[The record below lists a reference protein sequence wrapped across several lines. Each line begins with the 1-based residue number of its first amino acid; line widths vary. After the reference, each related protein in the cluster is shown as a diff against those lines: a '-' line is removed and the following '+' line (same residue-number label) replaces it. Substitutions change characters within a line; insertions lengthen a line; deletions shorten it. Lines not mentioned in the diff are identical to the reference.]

1 MDDDLY
7 KTLGVSKNAGQD
19 EIKSAFRKLAKQ
31 YHPDIYQGNKKEAE
45 EKFKKIAE
53 AYEILSDP
61 EKRNTYDTFGYEG
74 MKNRG
79 YSGPGGFEGFGF
91 EDIFSGFSDIFDD
104 IFDFGFGRKRQT
116 RSRMNGEDIK
126 VDLTIDFEETVRE
139 TQHQIE
145 ITRRET
151 CEVCKGEGIKPG
163 TTKKT
168 CRTCNGNG
176 KIRTSQGFFSV
187 VTTCPDCHGE
197 GRIAEELCR
206 NCNGKK
212 FVTQKRKIDVKI
224 PAGIYDEAYI
234 KLTGLGH
241 CGLGGGMN
249 GDLYVV
255 MHVRPHEFFKR
266 EDNDCIL
273 FLPIT
278 VSQAVL
284 GDKIE
289 IPTLYGN
296 YEIEIKSGTQNN
308 DIITV
313 KGKGFPDV
321 NSGHRGDLKI
331 HLQVEMPK
339 NVDSRLREAFKNVK
353 SFEKEDNYPE
363 SKKVMKKLKVE
374 K

>member
-145 ITRRET
+145 
-151 CEVCKGEGIKPG
+151 
-163 TTKKT
+163 
-168 CRTCNGNG
+168 
-176 KIRTSQGFFSV
+176 
-187 VTTCPDCHGE
+187 
-197 GRIAEELCR
+197 
-206 NCNGKK
+206 
-212 FVTQKRKIDVKI
+212 
-224 PAGIYDEAYI
+224 
-234 KLTGLGH
+234 
-241 CGLGGGMN
+241 
-249 GDLYVV
+249 
-255 MHVRPHEFFKR
+255 
-266 EDNDCIL
+266 
-273 FLPIT
+273 
-278 VSQAVL
+278 
-284 GDKIE
+284 
-289 IPTLYGN
+289 
-296 YEIEIKSGTQNN
+296 
-308 DIITV
+308 
-313 KGKGFPDV
+313 
-321 NSGHRGDLKI
+321 
-331 HLQVEMPK
+331 
-339 NVDSRLREAFKNVK
+339 
-353 SFEKEDNYPE
+353 
-363 SKKVMKKLKVE
+363 
-374 K
+374 